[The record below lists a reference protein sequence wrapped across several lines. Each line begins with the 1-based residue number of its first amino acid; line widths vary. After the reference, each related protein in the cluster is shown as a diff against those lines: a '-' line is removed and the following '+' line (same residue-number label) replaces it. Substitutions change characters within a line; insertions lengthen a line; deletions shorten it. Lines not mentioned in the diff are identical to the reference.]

1 MEENKNLNEVDEA
14 VAEVDSASM
23 NDEEL
28 KTAITK
34 QLEKIRN
41 DNIIVGFRV
50 ACQTVIDL
58 IAPWHQPKCSKREL
72 ERILKKVEEFC
83 LKGRKHD
90 EENTEETVQN

>member
-14 VAEVDSASM
+14 VAEVDSTSM

-50 ACQTVIDL
+50 ACQTVMDL
-58 IAPWHQPKCSKREL
+58 IAPWHQPNCSKRKY
-72 ERILKKVEEFC
+72 ERIFKKLEEFC
-83 LKGRKHD
+83 LKGLKRD
-90 EENTEETVQN
+90 EENPEETVQN